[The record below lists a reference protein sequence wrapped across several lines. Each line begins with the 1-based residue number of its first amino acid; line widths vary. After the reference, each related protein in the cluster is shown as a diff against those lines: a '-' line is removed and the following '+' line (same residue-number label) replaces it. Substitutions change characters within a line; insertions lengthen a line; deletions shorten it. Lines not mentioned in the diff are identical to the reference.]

1 MKKILFIILAA
12 LPLLFASCEKK
23 NDTSVDNPK
32 SDIGVEWI
40 VYENNGENYAPCM
53 YFQDGNLVCLEESN
67 VIWDNWVS
75 SVGKVKNLKDVNY
88 VPSDWGKSIK
98 IEIGHGYVLKYHESY
113 SYTCLYTRLRVL
125 EYIDKGEAKGYRIRI
140 QLKWDPLRDE

>member
-1 MKKILFIILAA
+1 M
-12 LPLLFASCEKK
+12 PLLFVSCKK
-23 NDTSVDNPK
+23 DDKSNVKDPNNDV
-32 SDIGVEWI
+32 GYEWI

-75 SVGKVKNLKDVNY
+75 SVGKVKNLKEVNS
-88 VPSDWGKSIK
+88 VPSDWKKSIK
-98 IEIGHGYVLKYHESY
+98 IQIGHGYVLKYHESY

-140 QLKWDPLRDE
+140 QQKWDPLRDE